1 MTLLSGTVSAGG
13 GARGPL
19 DGWLPPDPAVPG
31 APSLGVPAAGLPP
44 HLQVLLAA
52 PLPVRG
58 GHHGEQPPLQ
68 RTQHP
73 LLPLQIGAG
82 QHRTSINFGCWF
94 VFYTWRP
101 SSYHYLDN
109 SYNGRFEWIGQ
120 NIQCLFNLKM
130 SLSFTFVG
138 FLFNAVVH
146 QFKSVIDLRSVWSPL
161 ICDTLFIHYVMF
173 YVSILIWLI
182 VNI

>member
-1 MTLLSGTVSAGG
+1 MTGSAGAVSAGG
-13 GARGPL
+13 GAGGPL

-31 APSLGVPAAGLPP
+31 APRLGVPAARLPP

-94 VFYTWRP
+94 VFYIWRP
-101 SSYHYLDN
+101 YSYHYIDN
-109 SYNGRFEWIGQ
+109 SYNDRLNGSDKIF
-120 NIQCLFNLKM
+120 NVSLIQRCHCLLLLSGSCSTQLYINLKA
-130 SLSFTFVG
+130 SLMYG
-138 FLFNAVVH
+138 LYGLH
-146 QFKSVIDLRSVWSPL
+146 
-161 ICDTLFIHYVMF
+161 
-173 YVSILIWLI
+173 
-182 VNI
+182 